1 MHDLVIRGGAIV
13 DGSGAEKSNG
23 DIAIDDGRLTQVGGK
38 AGPGREEIDADGAVV
53 APGWVDIYTHYD
65 GQVTWDPHLSPSGW
79 HGVTTAIMGNCGVG
93 FAPAAPDAHDQLI
106 RLMEGVEDIPGSALA
121 EGIKWGWETF
131 PEYLD
136 VLDAMPRSL
145 DVGTQVP
152 HGAIRTYV
160 MGERGATNQPA
171 NQQDMAGMA
180 DIVEQ
185 GLKAGA
191 LGFSTSRTL
200 LHRSIDGEPVPGTF
214 AGADELMS
222 IGQGMKRAGHGV
234 F

>member
-1 MHDLVIRGGAIV
+1 
-13 DGSGAEKSNG
+13 
-23 DIAIDDGRLTQVGGK
+23 
-38 AGPGREEIDADGAVV
+38 
-53 APGWVDIYTHYD
+53 
-65 GQVTWDPHLSPSGW
+65 
-79 HGVTTAIMGNCGVG
+79 MGNCGVG
-93 FAPAAPDAHDQLI
+93 FAPVAPDAHDQLI

-121 EGIKWGWETF
+121 AGIKWDWESF

-136 VLDAMPRSL
+136 ALDAMPRSL

-160 MGERGATNQPA
+160 MGDRGATNQPA
-171 NQQDMAGMA
+171 NPDDMAGMA

-191 LGFSTSRTL
+191 LGFSTSRTM
-200 LHRSIDGEPVPGTF
+200 LHRSLDGEPVPGTF
-214 AGADELMS
+214 AGADELMA

-234 F
+234 FELATDFGLVTDAAQ